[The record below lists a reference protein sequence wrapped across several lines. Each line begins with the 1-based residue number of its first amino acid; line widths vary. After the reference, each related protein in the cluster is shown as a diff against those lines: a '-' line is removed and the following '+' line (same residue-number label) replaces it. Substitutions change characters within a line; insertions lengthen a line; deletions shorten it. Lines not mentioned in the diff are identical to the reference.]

1 MTKTMT
7 IKIKDDD
14 DGDDDGN
21 GDDDDDDDDKWMM
34 MMTTSISK
42 TIVNATAV
50 ADISTLGVVIAGAV
64 SRMLVVLIIK
74 SAVSNPATI
83 ITTRT

>member
-7 IKIKDDD
+7 IKIKDDG

-21 GDDDDDDDDKWMM
+21 GDDDDDDDKWMM